1 MADSDLQAY
10 YARDEE
16 RDRLSAGV
24 GRVEFLRTIEV
35 ASRSL
40 PAAPAVVADIGG
52 GPGRYTDWLVDAGYS
67 VIHRDVVAGHVE
79 QVRSR
84 HAQRVD
90 TAVGDARA
98 LDLPDDSVDAVLLLG
113 PLYHLDDP
121 DDRDKALREARRVV
135 RSGGVVYVAAIS
147 RWAARLHGILVER
160 VHLEYPAIVE
170 MVDEMEA
177 TGEMRPIHDNSF
189 NGYAHTPDQLCNE
202 VQRSGLQLESCV
214 ALEGI
219 SFALSDLDQ
228 RLDDPDER
236 QLLLDT
242 LRAHESVTELLGLG
256 PHLLATARKP

>member
-1 MADSDLQAY
+1 MADGDLQAY

-24 GRVEFLRTIEV
+24 GRVEFLRTVEV
-35 ASRSL
+35 VSRSL
-40 PAAPAVVADIGG
+40 PASPAVVADIGG
-52 GPGRYTDWLVDAGYS
+52 GPGRYTDWLVDAGYT
-67 VIHRDVVAGHVE
+67 VIHRDLVAGHVE

-90 TAVGDARA
+90 AAVGDARA

-113 PLYHLDDP
+113 PLYHLEDSA
-121 DDRDKALREARRVV
+121 DRFRALNEARRVV
-135 RSGGVVYVAAIS
+135 RSQGVVHVAAIS
-147 RWAARLHGILVER
+147 RWAARLHGMLVER
-160 VHLEYPAIVE
+160 IHLKYPTIVE

-177 TGEMRPIHDNSF
+177 TGEIRPIHDNGF
-189 NGYAHTPDQLCNE
+189 NGYAHTPDQLCE
-202 VQRSGLQLESCV
+202 EIQSSGLDVESCV

-236 QLLLDT
+236 QLLLET
-242 LRAHESVTELLGLG
+242 LRAHEPVTELLGLG

>member
-1 MADSDLQAY
+1 MAESDLQAY

-16 RDRLSAGV
+16 RERLSAGV
-24 GRVEFLRTIEV
+24 GRVEFLRTTEV
-35 ASRSL
+35 VSRSL

-52 GPGRYTDWLVDAGYS
+52 GPGRYTDWLVGAGYT
-67 VIHRDVVAGHVE
+67 VTHRDLVAGHVE

-98 LDLPDDSVDAVLLLG
+98 LDLPDESVDAVLLLG
-113 PLYHLDDP
+113 PLYHLENP
-121 DDRDKALREARRVV
+121 TDRIRALSEARRVV
-135 RSGGVVYVAAIS
+135 RGRGVVYVAAIS
-147 RWAARLHGILVER
+147 RWAARLHGMLVEHT
-160 VHLEYPAIVE
+160 HLKHPTIVE
-170 MVDEMEA
+170 MIDEMEA

-189 NGYAHTPDQLCNE
+189 NGYAHTPEQLREE
-202 VQRSGLQLESCV
+202 VKRSGLDLESCV

-236 QLLLDT
+236 NLLLDT
-242 LRAHESVTELLGLG
+242 LRALEPVTDLLGLG
-256 PHLLATARKP
+256 PHLLVTARKS

>member
-16 RDRLSAGV
+16 RDRLSTGV
-24 GRVEFLRTIEV
+24 GRVEFLRTVEV

-52 GPGRYTDWLVDAGYS
+52 GPGRYTDWLVDAGYT
-67 VIHRDVVAGHVE
+67 VIHRDLVAAHVE

-84 HAQRVD
+84 HAPRVD

-98 LDLPDDSVDAVLLLG
+98 LDLSDDSVDAVLLLG
-113 PLYHLDDP
+113 PLYHLEDP
-121 DDRDKALREARRVV
+121 ADRLRALDEARRVV
-135 RSGGVVYVAAIS
+135 RSRGVVYVAAIS
-147 RWAARLHGILVER
+147 RWAARLHGMLVER
-160 VHLEYPAIVE
+160 VHLKYPAIVE

-177 TGEMRPIHDNSF
+177 TGEMRPIHDSSF
-189 NGYAHTPDQLCNE
+189 NGYAHTSDQLRDE
-202 VQRSGLQLESCV
+202 VQESGLVLESCV